1 MLHLE
6 NEIQEIRD
14 QLISMWDLV
23 IKQLDKTEISLRT
36 FDRDLAM
43 EIQETERRVNAFEL
57 TIDRACE
64 DFIALL
70 QPVAS
75 DLRFVLS
82 TLKIN
87 TNLERIADI
96 AYGISEFISDTEE
109 SFNGDIIKHMEAD
122 MMLGIA
128 IEMVKELREAY
139 ILENSKLARTV
150 YKRDK
155 MLDKMNEVASYK
167 AIECLDKYPE
177 NRRQTLHILSIIRK
191 LERIGDQS
199 KNISEEIIFYLD
211 AKILKHK
218 KSNPDP
224 LEARNKRDVKEE

>member
-6 NEIQEIRD
+6 NEIQELRD
-14 QLISMWDLV
+14 KLLSMWDLV
-23 IKQLDKTEISLRT
+23 IKQLDKTEISFKS

-43 EIQETERRVNAFEL
+43 EIQETEKRVNAYEL
-57 TIDRACE
+57 SIDRACE

-96 AYGISEFISDTEE
+96 ACGISEFISDTDEN
-109 SFNGDIIKHMEAD
+109 FNAEIISHMEAD
-122 MMLGIA
+122 KMLTLC
-128 IEMVKELREAY
+128 IEMVKDLREAY
-139 ILENSKLARTV
+139 LLENTKLARTV

-155 MLDKMNEVASYK
+155 MLDELNDIASHK
-167 AIECLDKYPE
+167 AIECLDNYPQQ
-177 NRRQTLHILSIIRK
+177 RRQTLHVLSIIRK
-191 LERIGDQS
+191 LERVGDQS
-199 KNISEEIIFYLD
+199 KNIAEEIIFYID
-211 AKILKHK
+211 AKVVKHK
-218 KSNPDP
+218 KS
-224 LEARNKRDVKEE
+224 EK

>member
-6 NEIQEIRD
+6 NEIQELRD
-14 QLISMWDLV
+14 KLLSMWDLV
-23 IKQLDKTEISLRT
+23 IKQMDKTEISFKT
-36 FDRDLAM
+36 YDKDLAM
-43 EIQETERRVNAFEL
+43 EIQETEKRVNAFEL
-57 TIDRACE
+57 NIDRACE

-96 AYGISEFISDTEE
+96 VCGISEFITDTDDE
-109 SFNGDIIKHMEAD
+109 FNADIISTMEAD
-122 MMLGIA
+122 KMLGIC
-128 IEMVKELREAY
+128 IEMVKDLREAY
-139 ILENSKLARTV
+139 LLENTKLARTV

-155 MLDKMNEVASYK
+155 MLDNLNDVASYK

-177 NRRQTLHILSIIRK
+177 QRRQTLHVLSIIRK
-191 LERIGDQS
+191 LERVGDQS
-199 KNISEEIIFYLD
+199 KNIAEEIIFYID
-211 AKILKHK
+211 AKVVKHK
-218 KSNPDP
+218 RKG
-224 LEARNKRDVKEE
+224 EG

>member
-6 NEIQEIRD
+6 NEIQELRD
-14 QLISMWDLV
+14 KLLSMWDLV
-23 IKQLDKTEISLRT
+23 IKQLDKTDVSFKS
-36 FDRDLAM
+36 FDKDLAM
-43 EIQETERRVNAFEL
+43 EIQETEKRVNAYEL

-96 AYGISEFISDTEE
+96 ACGISEFISDTDEE
-109 SFNGDIIKHMEAD
+109 VNADIISHMEAD
-122 MMLGIA
+122 KMLDIC
-128 IEMVKELREAY
+128 IEMVKDLREAY
-139 ILENSKLARTV
+139 LLENTKLARTV

-155 MLDKMNEVASYK
+155 MLDKLNDVASYK
-167 AIECLDKYPE
+167 AIECLDKFPQQ
-177 NRRQTLHILSIIRK
+177 RRQTLHVLSIIRK
-191 LERIGDQS
+191 LERVGDQS
-199 KNISEEIIFYLD
+199 KNIAEEIIFYID
-211 AKILKHK
+211 AKVVKHRRREK
-218 KSNPDP
+218 DSDN
-224 LEARNKRDVKEE
+224 